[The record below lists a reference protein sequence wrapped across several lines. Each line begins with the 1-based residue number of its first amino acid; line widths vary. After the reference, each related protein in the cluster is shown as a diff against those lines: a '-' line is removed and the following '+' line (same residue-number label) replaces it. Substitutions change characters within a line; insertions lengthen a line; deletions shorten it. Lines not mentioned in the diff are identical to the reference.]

1 MKKVLWVFLAIATI
15 SCANLEKDKNIDL
28 NDKNIEAVSLES
40 NETENN
46 MQEFLNSTIGTS
58 AVLILVYVAGGVTFA
73 PVWNWVKTKIPFINK

>member
-1 MKKVLWVFLAIATI
+1 MAVTI
-15 SCANLEKDKNIDL
+15 SCTALEKDKNSSS
-28 NDKNIEAVSLES
+28 NDKKLEVVSLQS

>member
-46 MQEFLNSTIGTS
+46 MQEFSVFGQ
-58 AVLILVYVAGGVTFA
+58 F
-73 PVWNWVKTKIPFINK
+73 